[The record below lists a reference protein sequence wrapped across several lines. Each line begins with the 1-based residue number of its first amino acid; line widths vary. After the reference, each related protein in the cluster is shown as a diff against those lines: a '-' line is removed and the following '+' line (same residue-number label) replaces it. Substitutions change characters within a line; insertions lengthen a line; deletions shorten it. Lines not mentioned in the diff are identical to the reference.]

1 MTMQIS
7 NTIQIT
13 ISLNTNKISY
23 LKSKISP
30 VQTLLFSI
38 QYSRNVNDVGNYIG
52 SSGSIDLL
60 SNIVI
65 G

>member
-1 MTMQIS
+1 MQIS